1 MDSNEERVRRV
12 HATGSTPRGD
22 ARLRTHAF
30 RGPSAIPMV
39 ECVGCGQDFST
50 KGYTYHIRRT
60 RHLPCILAYEQD
72 VRRAVASLH
81 DTSDGAHWQLNGEI
95 IAPAFDD
102 EALNW
107 DDENGD
113 DEESEA
119 EDDKD
124 AEDDE
129 DNVDITGE
137 LQELPSLP
145 DDGILPEQLPEQ
157 PQANGQVVPAT
168 HPPE

>member
-1 MDSNEERVRRV
+1 M
-12 HATGSTPRGD
+12 
-22 ARLRTHAF
+22 
-30 RGPSAIPMV
+30 
-39 ECVGCGQDFST
+39 
-50 KGYTYHIRRT
+50 
-60 RHLPCILAYEQD
+60 
-72 VRRAVASLH
+72 RRAVASLH
-81 DTSDGAHWQLNGEI
+81 DTSDGTHWQLNGEI
-95 IAPAFDD
+95 IVPAFDN

-137 LQELPSLP
+137 LQELLSLP
-145 DDGILPEQLPEQ
+145 DDGIIPEQLPEQ
-157 PQANGQVVPAT
+157 PQANGQVAPAT

>member
-1 MDSNEERVRRV
+1 MDETSARKATHTISAG
-12 HATGSTPRGD
+12 HAICPAS
-22 ARLRTHAF
+22 
-30 RGPSAIPMV
+30 
-39 ECVGCGQDFST
+39 
-50 KGYTYHIRRT
+50 
-60 RHLPCILAYEQD
+60 YEQD

-81 DTSDGAHWQLNGEI
+81 DTCDGTHWQLNGEI
-95 IAPAFDD
+95 IAPAFNN

-113 DEESEA
+113 DEESEV

-129 DNVDITGE
+129 DDVDITGE
-137 LQELPSLP
+137 LQELPSLA
-145 DDGILPEQLPEQ
+145 DDGIIPKQLPEQ
-157 PQANGQVVPAT
+157 PQANGQVAPVT